1 MLTGFS
7 IRKPASTTMPDALGA
22 PDRQR
27 LSSRFIRDWLLPQWK
42 WFVMGA
48 LFAAVTAGCA
58 WGYSQITSLATDWLA
73 NNDNRIFNT
82 APIVIVALVALR
94 APALYWQTQANN
106 HGVQNAVVNLQ
117 DRLFARLIE
126 GDFARLQA
134 KNSGEYVSQFAND
147 MVLIREAA
155 LRVATNLAKS
165 TLTVIAAVVYMLM
178 TDWLLTLF
186 LLIVYPIAFYP
197 VIQLGNRVRKS
208 SRIAQEQA
216 GALTSILNEAFQ
228 GSRTVKAFG
237 LEGYQKG
244 RAHTGFKDRARLYM
258 KVLRSKALVDP
269 FLEIVGGVALAGL
282 FMFAGWR
289 ATSGEITVGEL
300 LGIIVSI
307 GVASPEI
314 RALGTLNA
322 VVNEGLAAA
331 ARVYAVIDQKAAV
344 QDRPD
349 ARTLGQAKG
358 KIEFLD
364 VRFSYPGAGP
374 ALEGLSFAVQPGQ
387 TVALVGPSGAGKST
401 VFNLLLRLYEA
412 GQGSVRV
419 DGHDVR
425 DVQLASLR
433 RNLAL
438 VSQDAFLFDASIR
451 ENIALGRSGAADA
464 DIRAAAKAASCDFI
478 DQLTGGWNAPA
489 GEGGRNL
496 SGGQRQRIALARALL
511 SDAPILLLDEATSA
525 LDSESEA
532 RVQGALAELSGKRTI
547 IVIAH
552 RLATVRRADRIF
564 VVERGG
570 VVEAGTHDELM
581 AKAGS
586 YARLATHQLT

>member
-1 MLTGFS
+1 
-7 IRKPASTTMPDALGA
+7 MPDAPGA
-22 PDRQR
+22 SGRER
-27 LSSRFIRDWLLPQWK
+27 LSSRFVRDWLLPQWK
-42 WFVMGA
+42 WFALGA
-48 LFAAVTAGCA
+48 FFAAITAACA

-73 NNDNRIFNT
+73 AGDPRIFNT

-94 APALYWQTQANN
+94 APAMYWQTQANN
-106 HGVQNAVVNLQ
+106 RGVQNAIVKLQ
-117 DRLFARLIE
+117 EALFGRLID

-165 TLTVIAAVVYMLM
+165 TLTILAAIIYMM
-178 TDWLLTLF
+178 TTDWLLALF

-197 VIQLGNRVRKS
+197 VIQMGNRVRKS
-208 SRIAQEQA
+208 SRKAQEQA

-237 LEGYQKG
+237 LEGFQKK
-244 RAHTGFKDRARLYM
+244 RAHAAFLERARLYM

-289 ATSGEITVGEL
+289 AMSGDITVGDL
-300 LGIIVSI
+300 LGIIVALGI
-307 GVASPEI
+307 ASPEI

-322 VVNEGLAAA
+322 VVNEGLAAM
-331 ARVYAVIDQKAAV
+331 ARVYVVVDEKPAIA
-344 QDRPD
+344 DRPD
-349 ARTLGQAKG
+349 ARSLGRAQG
-358 KIEFLD
+358 KIEFSD
-364 VRFSYPGAGP
+364 VSFSYPGASA
-374 ALEGLSFAVQPGQ
+374 ALNGLTFVAQPGE
-387 TVALVGPSGAGKST
+387 TVAVVGPSGAGKST
-401 VFNLLLRLYEA
+401 VFNMLLRLYEA
-412 GQGSVRV
+412 GKGAVRV

-433 RNLAL
+433 HNLAL

-451 ENIALGRSGAADA
+451 ENIALARPGATDEQVRQAA
-464 DIRAAAKAASCDFI
+464 RAAACDFI
-478 DQLTGGWNAPA
+478 EGLPGGWNAPA

-532 RVQGALAELSGKRTI
+532 RVQQALAQIAGERTI
-547 IVIAH
+547 IVVAH
-552 RLATVRRADRIF
+552 RLATVRRANRIF
-564 VVERGG
+564 VVESGR
-570 VVEAGTHDELM
+570 VVEAGTYDELM
-581 AKAGS
+581 ARGGA
-586 YARLATHQLT
+586 YARLAAHQLS